1 MKRRDFL
8 KVAPAVSLP
17 LILNGFPLST
27 NAGNSLLEMIA
38 QASLANGRV
47 LVIVQMNGGN
57 DGLNTVLPID
67 KYAALNNARPN
78 IVVPQSS
85 ILSLTGTTA
94 TGLHPALAEM
104 RNMYNNGLLNISQ
117 AVSYPNPNFSHFRA
131 TDIWFTASAADV
143 NLNTG
148 WLGRHLNQEFPGFPA
163 AYPNSTMPDPV
174 SLQIGSQASIMTQ
187 GPITNMSMT
196 VRNPDNFYNLVNGIV
211 DPAPA
216 TPYGNELTF
225 LRLIKQQTSAYT
237 TSVRTAYNGAATQ
250 STLYPADN
258 TLAQQLRIVA
268 RLIKGG
274 LKTPVYI
281 VNHPDS
287 FDTHAGQVDAA
298 DKTKGNHAD
307 LLTIVSKAIGAFQDD
322 LQKMG
327 IDDRVTGM
335 TFTEFG
341 RRIKSNNSNGT
352 DHGTTTP
359 LFVFGKA
366 VNPIIIGTSPD
377 IPANATVQDNIPMQQ
392 DFRAI
397 YYTVLKD
404 WFQLTPAQLDTVLF
418 QQFTP
423 LPIFKAAAP
432 LPVTLISFKAKW
444 GNTNDAVIT
453 WEVDEESN
461 IDAYDVMRSD
471 DGVNFTKSGTVPA
484 VNIGGRHEYN
494 YTDRNLNKNLYYYR
508 LQINERSGSSRFSET
523 ALLKKNPDQRAVRIK
538 VMPNPIREIFTVS
551 FEEKITGLV
560 TARIIDSSGREV
572 WKNQTQAGGYNVSFR
587 LEGKPLAAGVYTM
600 QIIAGNEEGIIK
612 ILKQ

>member
-8 KVAPAVSLP
+8 KAAPAVTLP
-17 LILNGFPLST
+17 FMINGFPLT
-27 NAGNSLLEMIA
+27 ANAGSSLLDMIA
-38 QASLANGRV
+38 QASLVNGRA
-47 LVIVQMNGGN
+47 LVVVQMNGGN

-67 KYAALNNARPN
+67 KYAALTNARPN

-94 TGLHPALAEM
+94 TGMHPALAEI
-104 RNMYNNGLLNISQ
+104 RNMYNSGLMNISQ

-131 TDIWFTASAADV
+131 TDIWFTASAFDV

-163 AYPNSTMPDPV
+163 AYPNVTMPDPLA
-174 SLQIGSQASIMTQ
+174 LQIGSQVSIMTQ
-187 GPITNMSMT
+187 GPVTNMSMT
-196 VRNPDNFYNLVNGIV
+196 VRDPNSFYNLVNGLV

-237 TSVRTAYNGAATQ
+237 SSVRAAYNAASTL

-258 TLAQQLRIVA
+258 ELARQLAIVA

-281 VNHPDS
+281 VNHPYS
-287 FDTHAGQVDAA
+287 FDTHANQVDTA
-298 DKTKGNHAD
+298 DKTKGEHAD
-307 LLTIVSKAIGAFQDD
+307 LLTILSKAIGAFQDD

-327 IDDRVTGM
+327 VDDRVTGM

-341 RRIKSNNSNGT
+341 RRIKSNNSSGT

-377 IPANATVQDNIPMQQ
+377 IPANADVQDNIPMQQ
-392 DFRAI
+392 DFRAV

-432 LPVTLISFKAKW
+432 LPVTLIFFKAKW

-572 WKNQTQAGGYNVSFR
+572 WRNQTQAGGYNVSFR

-600 QIIAGNEEGIIK
+600 QVTAGNEEGIIK
-612 ILKQ
+612 IFKQ

>member
-8 KVAPAVSLP
+8 KAAPAVSLP

-67 KYAALNNARPN
+67 RYSALNNARPN

-94 TGLHPALAEM
+94 TGMHPALAEM
-104 RNMYNNGLLNISQ
+104 RNMYNSGLLNISQ

-131 TDIWFTASAADV
+131 TDIWFTASAAEV
-143 NLNTG
+143 NLSTG
-148 WLGRHLNQEFPGFPA
+148 WLGRYLDTEFPGFPA
-163 AYPNSTMPDPV
+163 AYPNNTMPDPV

-196 VRNPDNFYNLVNGIV
+196 VRNPDRFYDLVNGIV

-237 TSVRTAYNGAATQ
+237 TAVRTAYNGAATQ
-250 STLYPADN
+250 STLYPDDN
-258 TLAQQLRIVA
+258 ALAQQLRIVA

-287 FDTHAGQVDAA
+287 FDTHAGQVDPA

-307 LLTIVSKAIGAFQDD
+307 MLSLLSKAIGAFQDD
-322 LQKMG
+322 LQKMA

-341 RRIKSNNSNGT
+341 RRIKSNNSSGT

-359 LFVFGKA
+359 VFVFGKA
-366 VNPIIIGTSPD
+366 VNPTIIGTNPD
-377 IPANATVQDNIPMQQ
+377 IPDNATVQDNIPMQQ
-392 DFRAI
+392 DFRAV
-397 YYTVLKD
+397 YYTVLKE
-404 WFQLTPAQLDTVLF
+404 WFQLTPAQLNSVLF
-418 QQFTP
+418 QQFAT
-423 LPIFKAAAP
+423 LPIFRQLAP
-432 LPVTLISFKAKW
+432 LPVSVLSFKAKW
-444 GNTNDAVIT
+444 QNTNDALIT

-471 DGVNFTKSGTVPA
+471 DGVNFTKAGTVTA
-484 VNIGGRHEYN
+484 VNTGGRHEYN
-494 YTDRNLNKNLYYYR
+494 FIDRNLNKNIYYYR
-508 LQINERSGSSRFSET
+508 LQINERSGSARFSET

-551 FEEKITGLV
+551 FEEKIAGLV

-572 WKNQTQAGGYNVSFR
+572 WRGQTQGGGYNVSFR
-587 LEGKPLAAGVYTM
+587 LEGKPIAAGVYTM
-600 QIIAGNEEGIIK
+600 QITAGNEEGIIK